1 MKDRTILENA
11 RNMLLITAGSFCL
24 SAAANA
30 LPQEGRVRQEHNL
43 RPSSSERCE
52 SKTSAKEDEQRQRSA
67 RLFVIKQQA

>member
-30 LPQEGRVRQEHNL
+30 LPQEGRQEHNL

-52 SKTSAKEDEQRQRSA
+52 SKTSAKEEEQRQRSA
-67 RLFVIKQQA
+67 RLFVITQQA